1 MASFMGTHT
10 PRLDD
15 KGRITL
21 PAKYRD
27 ELATGLV
34 MTMGQE
40 HCLYVFSPDDFDAQ
54 NAELARQPVTNQA
67 ARNYSRMLYSGA
79 SDERPDKQGRVTIPP
94 PLRAWAGL
102 DRECVVIG
110 AGNRI
115 EIWDAAAWAA
125 FTEGQASAYAGWSEE
140 VTGRPN

>member
-67 ARNYSRMLYSGA
+67 ARHYSRMLYSGA

-115 EIWDAAAWAA
+115 EIWNAAAWTA
-125 FTEGQASAYAGWSEE
+125 FTEDQASAYAGWSEE

>member
-1 MASFMGTHT
+1 MAPFMGIHT

-27 ELATGLV
+27 ELATGV
-34 MTMGQE
+34 VIAMGQE
-40 HCLYVFSPDDFDAQ
+40 HCLYVFAPEEFAHQ
-54 NAELARQPVTNQA
+54 NAGLGRLPVTNQP

-79 SDERPDKQGRVTIPP
+79 SDEKPDKQGRVTIPP
-94 PLRAWAGL
+94 PLRNWAGL

-115 EIWDAAAWAA
+115 EIWDAAAWSA
-125 FTEGQASAYAGWSEE
+125 FASEQESVYAGWSEE
-140 VTGRPN
+140 VVPPSA

>member
-54 NAELARQPVTNQA
+54 NAELARQPVTNQT

-102 DRECVVIG
+102 ERECVVIG

-125 FTEGQASAYAGWSEE
+125 FTEDQASAFAGWSEE
-140 VTGRPN
+140 VISRPN

>member
-1 MASFMGTHT
+1 MAPFMGTHT

-21 PAKYRD
+21 PAKYRE

-34 MTMGQE
+34 VAAGQE
-40 HCLYVFSPDDFDAQ
+40 HCLYVFAPEEFAAQ
-54 NAELARQPVTNQA
+54 NAELARQPVTNQP

-79 SDERPDKQGRVTIPP
+79 SDEKPDKQGRVTIPP
-94 PLRAWAGL
+94 SLRSWAGL

-125 FTEGQASAYAGWSEE
+125 FTSDQGPVYAEWSEE
-140 VTGRPN
+140 VVPTA